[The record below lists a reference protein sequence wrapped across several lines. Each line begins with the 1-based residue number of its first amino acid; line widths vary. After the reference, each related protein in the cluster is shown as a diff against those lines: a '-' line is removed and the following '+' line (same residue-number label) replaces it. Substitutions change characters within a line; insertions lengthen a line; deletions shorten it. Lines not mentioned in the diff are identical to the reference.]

1 MVSIII
7 ATYRTRILPFSI
19 SLCFFFTITLPF
31 SLFFFFFCSNIQH
44 FFTIPY
50 YSHIKWTAFSQILAH
65 HDSILLRNIT
75 RVFRIIKMCYER
87 KKKISFISDI
97 SLDDFRLCNLFD
109 IFLSDNSDTPSKNP
123 WRNDHISIYTY
134 TSICI

>member
-7 ATYRTRILPFSI
+7 ATYRTRILAFSI
-19 SLCFFFTITLPF
+19 SLCFFSQSHFP
-31 SLFFFFFCSNIQH
+31 SLSFFCFNIQY
-44 FFTIPY
+44 FFTILY

-75 RVFRIIKMCYER
+75 RIYRIIKMCYER
-87 KKKISFISDI
+87 KKKIIFINT

-109 IFLSDNSDTPSKNP
+109 IFYPSKPDMPSKNP
-123 WRNDHISIYTY
+123 WRNDHIFTYTY